1 MRNWRN
7 DWSLARI
14 YIIDNSVTY
23 RKVIISCLQALNF
36 NNLKAFDDG
45 ESCFASKEPKPDIVI
60 LDFNLGDGKWNG
72 LEFME
77 EYSRSNNTIN
87 YIFLS
92 SSTRVEIAVDAIRM
106 GAKDY
111 ILKSKSGLTR
121 LAKQV
126 DLITNSPLRE
136 RVEQKHMNIN

>member
-1 MRNWRN
+1 MN
-7 DWSLARI
+7 SPRI
-14 YIIDNSVTY
+14 YIVDNSASY
-23 RKVIISCLQALNF
+23 KKIVIACLEALNF
-36 NNLKAFDDG
+36 TNYKTFDDG
-45 ESCFASKEPKPDIVI
+45 ESCFASMDPIPDIII
-60 LDFNLGDGKWNG
+60 LDYNLGDGKWNG

-77 EYSRSNNTIN
+77 EYSRNNKKIN

-92 SSTRVEIAVDAIRM
+92 SSTKIEVAVDAVRM

-126 DLITNSPLRE
+126 DMVSNAIQAKKI
-136 RVEQKHMNIN
+136 EQQHWNII